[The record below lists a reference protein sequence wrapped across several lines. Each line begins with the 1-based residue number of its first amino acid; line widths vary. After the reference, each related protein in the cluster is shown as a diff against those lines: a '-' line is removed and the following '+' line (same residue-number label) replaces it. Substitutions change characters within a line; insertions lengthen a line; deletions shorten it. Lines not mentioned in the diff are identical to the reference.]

1 MARAEVIG
9 ENADHLRFD
18 CPGCDSAHVI
28 TIAPHPNPWEWN
40 GDTDHPTIAPSVLV
54 TGGEHNIRC
63 HSFVRDGRIEF
74 LTDCTHALAGGQ
86 LDLPELDTDGDT
98 VIRSY
103 D

>member
-1 MARAEVIG
+1 MSRAEVIG

-18 CPGCDSAHVI
+18 CPGCNSAHVI

-86 LDLPELDTDGDT
+86 LDLPELEGDDDE
-98 VIRSY
+98 R
-103 D
+103 